1 MKAKK
6 VLTLALAAL
15 MIFSMT
21 ACVKKNNT
29 AQTSDSPGME
39 VTADPSTPEGTVK
52 IVLDAFKDKDNK
64 KLNEYVN
71 VSLGSEFG
79 PLSGLTSSDNELL
92 TDTQDPESQE
102 LLTNLTEDF
111 SYKILDS
118 QTNGSEA
125 TVKVQ
130 VTNRDLS
137 QVINKLIG
145 EDPSEDRFLN
155 LVREAKGKTV
165 TNELELPVVKEK
177 DKWMVNLDTSAVN
190 AIFGNIMNAD
200 IMNAIKDSLKNQQ
213 N

>member
-21 ACVKKNNT
+21 ACAKKNNT

>member
-15 MIFSMT
+15 VIFSMT
-21 ACVKKNNT
+21 ACAKKNNT
-29 AQTSDSPGME
+29 AQASDSPGME

-190 AIFGNIMNAD
+190 AIFGNIMSAD

>member
-21 ACVKKNNT
+21 ACAKKNNT

-190 AIFGNIMNAD
+190 AIFGNIMSAD
-200 IMNAIKDSLKNQQ
+200 IMNVIKDSLKNQQ

>member
-21 ACVKKNNT
+21 ACAKKNNT

-190 AIFGNIMNAD
+190 AIFGNIMSAD

>member
-177 DKWMVNLDTSAVN
+177 DQWMVNLDTSAVN
-190 AIFGNIMNAD
+190 AIFGNIMSAD

>member
-1 MKAKK
+1 MKAKRI
-6 VLTLALAAL
+6 LTLAIAAF
-15 MIFSMT
+15 MVFSLT

-29 AQTSDSPGME
+29 TQPNDAAGME

-52 IVLDAFKDKDNK
+52 IVFDAFKDKDAK
-64 KLNEYVN
+64 TLNEN
-71 VSLGSEFG
+71 VKISLSSEFG
-79 PLSGLTSSDNELL
+79 ALSGLTSNDNQLL
-92 TDTQDPESQE
+92 TDAQDPESQA

-118 QTNGSEA
+118 QTKGDEA

-137 QVINKLIG
+137 QIINKLIG
-145 EDPSEDRFLN
+145 EEPSEDRFLN
-155 LVREAKGKTV
+155 LVKEAKGKT
-165 TNELELPVVKEK
+165 TTTELELPVVKENG
-177 DKWMVNLDTSAVN
+177 KWMVNLDTNAVN
-190 AIFGNIMNAD
+190 AVFGNIMSAD